1 MLVGGLLVVVLL
13 GMCVVSS
20 VEAAG
25 GNFQQ
30 GGPGLRAQPTYGL
43 NFYRKSCPAAEN
55 IIRSAAIKKWNR
67 DKTITAGLLRMFFHD
82 CFVTVSL

>member
-25 GNFQQ
+25 GNLR
-30 GGPGLRAQPTYGL
+30 PGLPPQPTYGL

>member
-1 MLVGGLLVVVLL
+1 MEKGTLIGGLLAVVLL
-13 GMCVVSS
+13 GICVVSS

-25 GNFQQ
+25 G
-30 GGPGLRAQPTYGL
+30 PGRAPQPTYGL